1 MYENGPCGFFFS
13 MSFSNSL
20 KAKKILSYSFVA
32 LVKILN
38 DIRFINLMNMSI
50 SLLGLVKLTR
60 SDSSEG

>member
-1 MYENGPCGFFFS
+1 

-20 KAKKILSYSFVA
+20 NMKNILSYTFVE

-38 DIRFINLMNMSI
+38 DIGFVVMTNVSF
-50 SLLGLVKLTR
+50 SFLGLVKLTR